1 MRRAAWKPD
10 RKRGSRGG
18 RPQRCPARSI
28 RGAPGCSGT
37 TGQHRHLH
45 RQERPTAAVGLGRP
59 HRLKV
64 LSAARD
70 AVGPPLLHPPPIRF
84 LGTAPRTESFPRP
97 APPSGQLS
105 LLTADVP
112 VKVRMSRR
120 VHVGER
126 TGVRGVWSPSPR
138 RPPAA
143 GSLPSPPTTCGGLAV
158 RRAPRRALPLN
169 SVGPHDSPVT

>member
-1 MRRAAWKPD
+1 MPCGLEA
-10 RKRGSRGG
+10 GSEARVQG
-18 RPQRCPARSI
+18 RPAPALSRPQCPWCPRLFGDHRTAPSPPQTGKAHGSCGLGVAAQTEGPFCCPRCG
-28 RGAPGCSGT
+28 GAPIAT
-37 TGQHRHLH
+37 
-45 RQERPTAAVGLGRP
+45 
-59 HRLKV
+59 
-64 LSAARD
+64 
-70 AVGPPLLHPPPIRF
+70 PPPIRF

-112 VKVRMSRR
+112 VKVRTSRR